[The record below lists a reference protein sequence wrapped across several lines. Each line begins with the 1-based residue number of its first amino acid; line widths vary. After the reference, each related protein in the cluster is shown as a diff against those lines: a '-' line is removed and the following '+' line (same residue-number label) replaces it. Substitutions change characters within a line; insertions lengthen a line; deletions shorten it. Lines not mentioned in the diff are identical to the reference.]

1 MTFRRRIT
9 GLGAAVLLVGIMVG
23 LPATLL
29 KLGGNLL
36 PNQLPSLS
44 DLSEALTSPDDGTL
58 AVAAITLLGWA
69 AWLILAGAIVVEATS
84 RLRGI
89 TTPALPGLRLPQLA
103 ARNLVTAALLLFTAA
118 PLLVQHAGEAAAEPV
133 VSPGDTQRPADTQ
146 HHPTDAGTSLASGN
160 RGEVEPSTVP
170 YRVRSGDSLW
180 TIARDHLGSA
190 TRYPEI
196 AKLNAKVLGGRPGFI
211 TPGTILQLPTSAPIE
226 RDRRGQT
233 VIVKRGDTLSGIAE
247 DQLGD
252 ADRYPEIFKGSKAI
266 AQPGNRHLTDPD
278 VIDVGWT
285 LKIPGPTTRK
295 DTGKQ
300 PNPRTDNR
308 GAKKDQP
315 RSPEDRL
322 TQEPTAKTSAT
333 ATPTTGATPT
343 RRPTEPATHWPTS
356 SSSAEAADDPSR
368 PDTHAARWLLTGL
381 TGGGVVL
388 SASLLLLLRTRR
400 RSQFRNRR
408 PGRTI
413 AVAEPQL
420 TPVEKT
426 ISAVGDFSVP
436 SITFLDA
443 ALRRLA
449 ASQTAAECAM
459 PRVTAVQLSSTA
471 IRLYLSRPFDLP
483 APWQNSDDRCC
494 WMLPLNIELDRLG
507 PDVADQPAPY
517 PLLVTVGPDDH
528 NQVWLFNWE
537 ELGVVNITG
546 DPTYKAD
553 FARYLAAELA
563 CNPWSDAVTLDCAG
577 VAGEIA
583 ALNPDRVRIHPA
595 GTDPAAVLIAEALAT
610 LGRGDEAERG
620 VATARACQA
629 GAESWPA
636 RLLLIDATDP
646 PPASLDQLIGIV
658 HEHHGRTGTAVAII
672 GQLTK
677 PGGVVVELT
686 NNGRLRVPSMGLDL
700 VAVGLTGDE
709 ALGCAALLAQSTSDT
724 PDVPIPHRKD
734 ADGWHAYADEA
745 GALRTEHTRPRGT
758 PPGPAAEPTTS
769 ILPRDDDDYLRAAAA
784 TADDLAALA
793 PQVPGGLRNAVETA
807 DPTLDAD
814 INRWFAKDCELP
826 RLTLLGPVGARTH
839 GTAIA
844 KRRPYYTELLAY
856 LATRPHGATP
866 EEVADAFSITGPRV
880 RNDIK
885 VLRDWLGVNPCT
897 GRKHLPDA
905 RDSAAARA
913 RGIGVYQVEDLLV
926 DADLFRRL
934 RVRGESRGA
943 DGIEDLRRALQLV
956 TGQPFDKLRPG
967 GWTWLYEGDRLDHH
981 LVCGVVDVAHL
992 VTTHALAEG
1001 DLTTARTAT
1010 QIATSAAPYEE
1021 IPRLD
1026 LAAIAAASGH
1036 RQEAARIVRDEVCN
1050 RSDDGHPP
1058 LELSERTEQILAG
1071 HDWLPPMK
1079 SAS

>member
-1 MTFRRRIT
+1 MTTLRRRLT
-9 GLGAAVLLVGIMVG
+9 GLLAAMLLVGIMVG

-29 KLGGNLL
+29 KLGGNPL

-58 AVAAITLLGWA
+58 AVAAITLIAWA
-69 AWLILAGAIVVEATS
+69 AWLILAGTIVVEATS

-103 ARNLVTAALLLFTAA
+103 ARNLVTGALLLFTAA
-118 PLLVQHAGEAAAEPV
+118 PLLVQHADETAALPV
-133 VSPGDTQRPADTQ
+133 ASPGHTQRPADTQ
-146 HHPTDAGTSLASGN
+146 HHPTDAGTPPASGN

-180 TIARDHLGSA
+180 TIARDHLGSG

-211 TPGTILQLPTSAPIE
+211 TPGTILQLPTSTPID

-233 VIVKRGDTLSGIAE
+233 LIVKRGDTLSGIAE

-252 ADRYPEIFKGSKAI
+252 ADRYPEIFRASKVI
-266 AQPGNRHLTDPD
+266 TQPGNRHLTDPD

-295 DTGKQ
+295 DTGEQ
-300 PNPRTDNR
+300 PKPRTDDHATN
-308 GAKKDQP
+308 KDQP
-315 RSPEDRL
+315 HPPEDSQTPL
-322 TQEPTAKTSAT
+322 PTVKASAT
-333 ATPTTGATPT
+333 ATPTSGATPT
-343 RRPTEPATHWPTS
+343 HRPTEPDTQGPTS

-388 SASLLLLLRTRR
+388 SASLLLLLRARR

-408 PGRTI
+408 PGRSI
-413 AVAEPQL
+413 AVPEPQL

-426 ISAVGDFSVP
+426 ISALGDFSVP
-436 SITFLDA
+436 SITYLDE

-449 ASQTAAECAM
+449 ASQTAAQQAM
-459 PRVTAVQLSSTA
+459 PPVTAIQLSSTA
-471 IRLYLSRPFDLP
+471 IRLYLSWPFDLP

-494 WMLPLNIELDRLG
+494 SKLPLNIDLDQLG

-517 PLLVTVGPDDH
+517 PLLVTIGSDDDG
-528 NQVWLFNWE
+528 QVWLLNWE
-537 ELGVVNITG
+537 ELAVVNIIG
-546 DPTYKAD
+546 DSTYRAD
-553 FARYLAAELA
+553 FARYLVAELA
-563 CNPWSDAVTLDCAG
+563 CNPWSDAVTVDCFGA
-577 VAGEIA
+577 AGEVA
-583 ALNPDRVRIHPA
+583 ALNPDRVRTHPA
-595 GTDPAAVLIAEALAT
+595 GTDPAAELIADASAT
-610 LGRGDEAERG
+610 LGRGDEVEHG
-620 VATARACQA
+620 TATARAQQL
-629 GAESWPA
+629 GADSWPA
-636 RLLLIDATDP
+636 RLLMIDITDP
-646 PPASLDQLIGIV
+646 PPESVAQLIGVV
-658 HEHHGRTGTAVAII
+658 HEHQGRTGTAVATV
-672 GQLTK
+672 GQQTI
-677 PGGVVVELT
+677 PGGVMVELT
-686 NNGRLRVPSMGLDL
+686 SHGRLRVPSMDLDL
-700 VAVGLTGDE
+700 VAVGLTSDE

-724 PDVPIPHRKD
+724 PDVPIPQMD
-734 ADGWHAYADEA
+734 VDGWRAYTDEA
-745 GALRTEHTRPRGT
+745 GALRTEHTQSRATSPD
-758 PPGPAAEPTTS
+758 PVEPTTS
-769 ILPRDDDDYLRAAAA
+769 ILPRDDDDYLRVAA
-784 TADDLAALA
+784 TTAEDLATLA
-793 PQVPGGLRNAVETA
+793 PRVPGGLAHAVESA

-814 INRWFAKDCELP
+814 VNRWFADDCELP
-826 RLTLLGPVGARTH
+826 RLTLLGPVGARTR

-856 LATRPHGATP
+856 LATRSHGATP
-866 EEVADAFSITGPRV
+866 EEVADAFSITAPRV

-885 VLRDWLGVNPCT
+885 VLRDWLGVNPRT

-934 RVRGESRGA
+934 RLRGESRGA
-943 DGIEDLRRALQLV
+943 DGIDDLRQALQLV

-967 GWTWLYEGDRLDHH
+967 GWTWLYEGNRLDHH
-981 LVCGVVDVAHL
+981 LVCGIVDVAHL

-1001 DLTTARTAT
+1001 DLNTARTAT

-1026 LAAIAAASGH
+1026 LAAIAAAAGH

-1058 LELSERTEQILAG
+1058 LELSERTEQILAA

>member
-1 MTFRRRIT
+1 MITFRRRLT
-9 GLGAAVLLVGIMVG
+9 GLLAAVLLVGIIVG
-23 LPATLL
+23 LPATLF
-29 KLGGNLL
+29 KLGGNPL
-36 PNQLPSLS
+36 PNQLPSLF

-58 AVAAITLLGWA
+58 AVAAITLIGWA
-69 AWLILAGAIVVEATS
+69 SWLILAGAILIEATS

-103 ARNLVTAALLLFTAA
+103 ARNLVTAALLLFTAT
-118 PLLVQHAGEAAAEPV
+118 PLLVQHAGEAAARPV
-133 VSPGDTQRPADTQ
+133 ASPGHTHRPADTQ
-146 HHPTDAGTSLASGN
+146 QHPTDGRTPASGN
-160 RGEVEPSTVP
+160 RGEAEPSTVT

-180 TIARDHLGSA
+180 TIARDHLGSG

-211 TPGTILQLPTSAPIE
+211 TPGTILQLPTSTPID
-226 RDRRGQT
+226 RDRRRQT
-233 VIVKRGDTLSGIAE
+233 VIVKRGDTLSEIAE

-252 ADRYPEIFKGSKAI
+252 ADRYPEIFKASKAI
-266 AQPGNRHLTDPD
+266 TQPGNRQLTDPD

-285 LKIPGPTTRK
+285 LQVPGPATRK

-300 PNPRTDNR
+300 PKPRTDDR
-308 GAKKDQP
+308 GDRKDQP
-315 RSPEDRL
+315 PSQGDGLSPEPR
-322 TQEPTAKTSAT
+322 AKASPT

-343 RRPTEPATHWPTS
+343 HRPTEPNMQGPTS
-356 SSSAEAADDPSR
+356 QSSAEADDPSR
-368 PDTHAARWLLTGL
+368 PDTHGARWLLTGL
-381 TGGGVVL
+381 SGGGVVL
-388 SASLLLLLRTRR
+388 SASLLLLLRARR

-413 AVAEPQL
+413 AVPEPQL

-426 ISAVGDFSVP
+426 ISAVGDFSAA

-443 ALRRLA
+443 ALRRIA
-449 ASQTAAECAM
+449 ASQAAAQRAM
-459 PRVTAVQLSSTA
+459 PPVTAMQLSSSA
-471 IRLYLSRPFDLP
+471 VRLYLSRPFDLP

-494 WMLPLNIELDRLG
+494 WMLPLNIDLDRLG

-517 PLLVTVGPDDH
+517 PLLVTVGADEDD
-528 NQVWLFNWE
+528 QVWLLNWE
-537 ELGVVNITG
+537 ELAVVNISG
-546 DPTYKAD
+546 DPTYRAD
-553 FARYLAAELA
+553 FARYVAAELA
-563 CNPWSDAVTLDCAG
+563 CNPWSHAVALDCVG
-577 VAGEIA
+577 VAGEVSA
-583 ALNPDRVRIHPA
+583 MNPDRVRSHPA
-595 GTDPAAVLIAEALAT
+595 GTDPAAELIAEAVAT
-610 LGRGDEAERG
+610 LGRGGEVEHG
-620 VATARACQA
+620 VATARAQQL
-629 GAESWPA
+629 GADSWPA
-636 RLLLIDATDP
+636 RLLLIDITDP
-646 PPASLDQLIGIV
+646 PPGSLDQLIGLV
-658 HEHHGRTGTAVAII
+658 NENQGRTGTAVATV
-672 GQLTK
+672 GDHTN
-677 PGGVVVELT
+677 PGGVVIDLT
-686 NNGRLRVPSMGLDL
+686 SYGRLRVPSIGLDL
-700 VAVGLTGDE
+700 VAVGLTSDE
-709 ALGCAALLAQSTSDT
+709 ALGCAALLAKSASSA
-724 PDVPIPHRKD
+724 PDVPVPQQSE

-745 GALRTEHTRPRGT
+745 GALRTEHTQTRGT
-758 PPGPAAEPTTS
+758 PPDPAAEPTTS
-769 ILPRDDDDYLRAAAA
+769 ILPRDDDDYFRVAAA
-784 TADDLAALA
+784 TAEDLATLA
-793 PQVPGGLRNAVETA
+793 PRVPAGLANAIEDV

-814 INRWFAKDCELP
+814 INRWFANDCQLP
-826 RLTLLGPVGARTH
+826 RLSLLGPVGARTH

-844 KRRPYYTELLAY
+844 KRRPYYTELLTY
-856 LATRPHGATP
+856 LATRLHGATP

-885 VLRDWLGVNPCT
+885 VLRDWLGVNPRT

-943 DGIEDLRRALQLV
+943 DGIDDLKQALQLV

-981 LVCGVVDVAHL
+981 LVCGIVDVAHL

-1001 DLTTARTAT
+1001 DLNTARTAT

-1026 LAAIAAASGH
+1026 LAAIAAAAGH

-1050 RSDDGHPP
+1050 RSDDGNPP
-1058 LELSERTEQILAG
+1058 LELSERTEQILAA

>member
-1 MTFRRRIT
+1 
-9 GLGAAVLLVGIMVG
+9 
-23 LPATLL
+23 
-29 KLGGNLL
+29 
-36 PNQLPSLS
+36 
-44 DLSEALTSPDDGTL
+44 
-58 AVAAITLLGWA
+58 VA
-69 AWLILAGAIVVEATS
+69 
-84 RLRGI
+84 
-89 TTPALPGLRLPQLA
+89 
-103 ARNLVTAALLLFTAA
+103 
-118 PLLVQHAGEAAAEPV
+118 
-133 VSPGDTQRPADTQ
+133 SPGHNKRPADTQ
-146 HHPTDAGTSLASGN
+146 HHPTDAGKPPASGN

-170 YRVRSGDSLW
+170 YRVRSRDSLW
-180 TIARDHLGSA
+180 TIARDHLGSG

-211 TPGTILQLPTSAPIE
+211 TPGTILQLPTSIPID

-252 ADRYPEIFKGSKAI
+252 ADRYPDIFKASKAI
-266 AQPGNRHLTDPD
+266 TQPGNRHLTDPD
-278 VIDVGWT
+278 LIDIGWT

-300 PNPRTDNR
+300 PKHRTDHG

-315 RSPEDRL
+315 HSPGDGL
-322 TQEPTAKTSAT
+322 TPEPTAKTSAT
-333 ATPTTGATPT
+333 ATPTAGATPT
-343 RRPTEPATHWPTS
+343 HRPIEPDTQEPTS
-356 SSSAEAADDPSR
+356 QSSAEAADDPSR
-368 PDTHAARWLLTGL
+368 PDTHAAPWLLTGL

-388 SASLLLLLRTRR
+388 SASLLLLLRARR

-408 PGRTI
+408 PSRTI
-413 AVAEPQL
+413 AVPEPQL

-426 ISAVGDFSVP
+426 VNAVGDFSVP
-436 SITFLDA
+436 SVTFLDA

-449 ASQTAAECAM
+449 ASQAAAQQAM
-459 PRVTAVQLSSTA
+459 PPVTAIQLSSTA
-471 IRLYLSRPFDLP
+471 IRLHLSRPFALP
-483 APWQNSDDRCC
+483 APWQNADDRCC
-494 WMLPLNIELDRLG
+494 WMLPLNIDLDRLG

-517 PLLVTVGPDDH
+517 PLLVTIGSDDDD
-528 NQVWLFNWE
+528 QVWLLNWE
-537 ELGVVNITG
+537 ELAVGNIIG
-546 DPTYKAD
+546 DPRYRAD

-563 CNPWSDAVTLDCAG
+563 CNPWSDAVTLDCVG
-577 VAGEIA
+577 MAGEVA
-583 ALNPDRVRIHPA
+583 ALNPDRVRTHA
-595 GTDPAAVLIAEALAT
+595 TGTDPMAELIADTVAT
-610 LGRGDEAERG
+610 LGRGDEVEHG
-620 VATARACQA
+620 VATARAQQL
-629 GAESWPA
+629 GADSWPA
-636 RLLLIDATDP
+636 RLLMIDITDP
-646 PPASLDQLIGIV
+646 PPGSLPQLIGMV
-658 HEHHGRTGTAVAII
+658 HEHQGRTGTAVATV
-672 GQLTK
+672 GHDTN
-677 PGGVVVELT
+677 PGGVVIDLT
-686 NNGRLRVPSMGLDL
+686 SHGRLGVPSMGLDL
-700 VAVGLTGDE
+700 VAVGLTTDE
-709 ALGCAALLAQSTSDT
+709 ALGCATLLAQSASDA
-724 PDVPIPHRKD
+724 PDMPIPQRND
-734 ADGWHAYADEA
+734 ADGWRAYADEA
-745 GALRTEHTRPRGT
+745 GALRTEQTQSRAT
-758 PPGPAAEPTTS
+758 PHPPDPVAEPTTS
-769 ILPRDDDDYLRAAAA
+769 VLPRDDDDYLRVAAA
-784 TADDLAALA
+784 TADDLATLA
-793 PQVPGGLRNAVETA
+793 PQVSGGLRNAVETA

-814 INRWFAKDCELP
+814 VNRWFAKDCELP
-826 RLTLLGPVGARTH
+826 RLTLLGPVGARTR

-856 LATRPHGATP
+856 LATRSHGATP
-866 EEVADAFSITGPRV
+866 EEVANAFSITGPRV

-885 VLRDWLGVNPCT
+885 VLRDWLGVNPRT

-967 GWTWLYEGDRLDHH
+967 GWTWLYDGDRLDHH
-981 LVCGVVDVAHL
+981 LVCGIVDVAHL

-1001 DLTTARTAT
+1001 DLNTARTAT

-1026 LAAIAAASGH
+1026 LAAIVAAGGH

-1058 LELSERTEQILAG
+1058 LELSERTEQILAA